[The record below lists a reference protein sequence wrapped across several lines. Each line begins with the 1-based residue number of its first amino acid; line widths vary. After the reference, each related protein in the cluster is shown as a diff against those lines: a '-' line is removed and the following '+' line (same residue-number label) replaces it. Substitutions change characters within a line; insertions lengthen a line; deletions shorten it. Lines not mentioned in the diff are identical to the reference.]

1 MVTLH
6 PSEEAFFF
14 VQDAAEAAAEATV
27 NRLPQGK
34 GTVAALCIGT
44 AVAGV
49 AYVVTRPRV
58 KKAVKELLGLTKD
71 WSVKAGGQVQTLSQ
85 LLSAIQQTSLHTTTT
100 FAMTEAA
107 VYHKLQDLRLLAR
120 RDSTLCYPQVD
131 QELELF
137 RLSFIQAFED
147 WMDGMKELDLT
158 PFIVTADRIITSN
171 KDLLSWLKKQLEL
184 EASRG

>member
-1 MVTLH
+1 
-6 PSEEAFFF
+6 
-14 VQDAAEAAAEATV
+14 
-27 NRLPQGK
+27 
-34 GTVAALCIGT
+34 
-44 AVAGV
+44 
-49 AYVVTRPRV
+49 
-58 KKAVKELLGLTKD
+58 
-71 WSVKAGGQVQTLSQ
+71 
-85 LLSAIQQTSLHTTTT
+85 
-100 FAMTEAA
+100 MTEAA

-120 RDSTLCYPQVD
+120 RDSTLRSPQVD

-158 PFIVTADRIITSN
+158 PFIVTADQILTSN

>member
-1 MVTLH
+1 
-6 PSEEAFFF
+6 
-14 VQDAAEAAAEATV
+14 
-27 NRLPQGK
+27 
-34 GTVAALCIGT
+34 
-44 AVAGV
+44 
-49 AYVVTRPRV
+49 
-58 KKAVKELLGLTKD
+58 
-71 WSVKAGGQVQTLSQ
+71 
-85 LLSAIQQTSLHTTTT
+85 LSAIQQTPLHTTTT

-120 RDSTLCYPQVD
+120 RDSTLRSPQVD

-137 RLSFIQAFED
+137 RLSFIRAFED

-158 PFIVTADRIITSN
+158 PFIVTADRILTSN